1 MLRSLG
7 DDFVVR
13 SLDRVQVVN
22 VKTPIRLY
30 ELLAFKSDSD
40 EKFLAYVKLWEQ
52 TMKIFEGG
60 NYSSALNMFKKLLT
74 VQPNDK
80 TCAYYISL
88 LEKFFVKGKYPT
100 LQDDFG
106 VAFNPE
112 NPSDMDSSA
121 KVESQA

>member
-1 MLRSLG
+1 
-7 DDFVVR
+7 
-13 SLDRVQVVN
+13 
-22 VKTPIRLY
+22 
-30 ELLAFKSDSD
+30 
-40 EKFLAYVKLWEQ
+40 
-52 TMKIFEGG
+52 
-60 NYSSALNMFKKLLT
+60 MFKKLLT

-112 NPSDMDSSA
+112 NPSDMDKSWVGTEKEIKGKISLGLDVNA
-121 KVESQA
+121 ARSIRLDGQVREALEVKDNTISVNVGKGKIYTVEVL